1 MIHIKV
7 AVPKDA
13 LNTLWNK
20 SFNSEKNSAKS
31 DSIKNNTHWMS
42 RFEFQKKITICHGL
56 GSRLNL
62 APFKKIWRQN
72 SGRVK

>member
-42 RFEFQKKITICHGL
+42 RFEFQKKFCNLSLDL
-56 GSRLNL
+56 GDRLNL
-62 APFKKIWRQN
+62 ALFKKIW
-72 SGRVK
+72 